1 MISKEKYH
9 EQLAKK
15 LNHSGN
21 SNKTYWSILKTFF
34 NSSFVK
40 GELGTGTSTIGSYWQ
55 SFILIPVMTK
65 IGKIEFGPLNFHNNF
80 R

>member
-1 MISKEKYH
+1 MISNRKEKYH

-40 GELGTGTSTIGSYWQ
+40 GELGTGTSTIGSY
-55 SFILIPVMTK
+55 
-65 IGKIEFGPLNFHNNF
+65 
-80 R
+80 